1 MPLDGATLMHFKSMF
16 PPPSHNIWANISR
29 TVHERLGSAII
40 MEDDADWDVSQKTQL
55 QSFAIAVRA
64 LQSADP
70 SSNTYPNSHSPS
82 PYGDNWDILWLG
94 HCGIECNPSH
104 PSFLTPNDPTI
115 PPPHHFLPYWRDEPP
130 QHRPNTSR
138 LTCTITD
145 GVCSLL
151 YAVSLRGA
159 QRILSALSVNP
170 SHLAADIDTGAQFD
184 VSLGRL
190 CGSGYIK
197 CFAPYPALTGGYRP
211 AEAKGKGSDIN
222 GEEGEVGRP
231 FGGDVEGA
239 FSHGALY
246 STLLNVER
254 LLRGEATVKAT
265 WEDVDV
271 VEMGLGDVEVLE
283 GSIESPVMKI

>member
-1 MPLDGATLMHFKSMF
+1 
-16 PPPSHNIWANISR
+16 
-29 TVHERLGSAII
+29 
-40 MEDDADWDVSQKTQL
+40 MEDDADWDVSVKAQL
-55 QSFAIAVRA
+55 QSFALAVRA
-64 LQSADP
+64 LQSTDP
-70 SSNTYPNSHSPS
+70 SSQTNPDSHSNS
-82 PYGDNWDILWLG
+82 PYGNDWDILWLG

-104 PSFLTPNDPTI
+104 PSYLTPNDPTI

-130 QHRPNTSR
+130 QNRPNTSR
-138 LTCTITD
+138 LTCPIID

-190 CGSGYIK
+190 CGSGYLK

-211 AEAKGKGSDIN
+211 AGAKGKGSDIN
-222 GEEGEVGRP
+222 GDQGEVGRP
-231 FGGDVEGA
+231 FEGDVEGA
-239 FSHGALY
+239 VSHGVLY

-254 LLRGEATVKAT
+254 LLRGETTVKAT

-271 VEMGLGDVEVLE
+271 GEVEIGEVEVLE
-283 GSIESPVMKI
+283 GSVQPPVKN